1 MHSSLASAAMPSCP
15 YAPTRIRALEQWAAQ
30 SDGSSVDP
38 LTYALVDED
47 EQVRAR
53 AQELLEEALARGQSP

>member
-1 MHSSLASAAMPSCP
+1 MPSCP
-15 YAPTRIRALEQWAAQ
+15 YAPTRIRALEQWATHHG
-30 SDGSSVDP
+30 GSSVDP

-53 AQELLEEALARGQSP
+53 AQELLEETLARGHSP